1 MKSICE
7 TYKREGRGVGTADV
21 VIDFILWSEIQ
32 KEKKR
37 QFIIKLIKN
46 DTSSYKNHNLFS
58 ELSPGDLVPD
68 HHIHYSTLFHKNLFC

>member
-1 MKSICE
+1 MEIMDSRRSNRFHFVIRNS
-7 TYKREGRGVGTADV
+7 KR
-21 VIDFILWSEIQ
+21 
-32 KEKKR
+32 KER

-68 HHIHYSTLFHKNLFC
+68 HHIHYSTLFHKNHFC